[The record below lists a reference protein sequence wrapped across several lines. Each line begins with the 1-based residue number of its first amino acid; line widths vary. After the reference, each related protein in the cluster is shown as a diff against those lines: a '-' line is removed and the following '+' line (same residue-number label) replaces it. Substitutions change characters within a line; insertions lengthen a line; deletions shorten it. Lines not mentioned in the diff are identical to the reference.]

1 MGQIPVYYSKHPSH
15 DYIDSP
21 AAPLYSFGYGK
32 SYTTF
37 AYSNLVCTALE
48 AAASEDVLAR
58 VSFTVTNT
66 GKRDGEEVPQ
76 LYVRDVTSS
85 VETPHMAL
93 KNFDRIALRAGESRT
108 VTFDLRHDDLALYN
122 LKMEHVVEPGEFKVM
137 VGAASND
144 IRLEG
149 SFRIK

>member
-1 MGQIPVYYSKHPSH
+1 MK
-15 DYIDSP
+15 P
-21 AAPLYSFGYGK
+21 APG
-32 SYTTF
+32 
-37 AYSNLVCTALE
+37 
-48 AAASEDVLAR
+48 EDVLAR
-58 VSFTVTNT
+58 VTFTVTNT
-66 GKRDGEEVPQ
+66 GNRDGEEVPQ
-76 LYVRDVTSS
+76 LYVRDVTGS

-149 SFRIK
+149 SFHIN

>member
-1 MGQIPVYYSKHPSH
+1 M
-15 DYIDSP
+15 
-21 AAPLYSFGYGK
+21 
-32 SYTTF
+32 
-37 AYSNLVCTALE
+37 
-48 AAASEDVLAR
+48 LAR
-58 VSFTVTNT
+58 VCFTVTNT

-85 VETPHMAL
+85 VDKPHMAL
-93 KNFDRIALRAGESRT
+93 KNFDRSALRAGESRT
-108 VTFDLRHDDLALYN
+108 ATFDVRNDDLALYN
-122 LKMEHVVEPGEFKVM
+122 LKMEHVGEPGEFKVM